1 MNLYEIRERLL
12 SSGRAVFNM
21 AQLSNILGIPRNH
34 AKVYA
39 SRLVEREWAWRPMR
53 GVIALTRDE
62 FIVATQLIEPSYISM
77 HSALYL
83 LGLVDQVPSR
93 IECVTTRYSI
103 EVSGIRYRR
112 VVPRLFFGYRRV
124 DRAGSYV
131 FVALPEKALLD
142 MIYFG
147 YSPPEWMLSEV
158 SVPTL
163 GGMAR
168 RYSGLR
174 GYRARRVVRWVRS
187 IAHQRGN
194 LKIGEG

>member
-12 SSGRAVFNM
+12 SSGKAVFNM

-39 SRLVEREWAWRPMR
+39 SRLVERGWAWRPMR

-147 YSPPEWMLSEV
+147 YSPPGWMLSEV

-174 GYRARRVVRWVRS
+174 GYRAKRVVRWVRS